1 MFYLLGDYRDNSLD
15 SRQWG
20 PFPTTSLRGRV
31 QYIWL
36 SHDSDNQVRGIES
49 EKVLLP

>member
-20 PFPTTSLRGRV
+20 PFRRRV
-31 QYIWL
+31 CGVGAVHLAVTRFGQ
-36 SHDSDNQVRGIES
+36 SSSVE
-49 EKVLLP
+49 